1 MCVCSAMFK
10 DEPSYRCHVN
20 MNHHLLNEHLC
31 SFAELITMG
40 KSLKDLDF
48 KLLGDTSPRD

>member
-1 MCVCSAMFK
+1 MFK